1 MEPMLPA
8 GARFH
13 GAYTIVRLIG
23 RGGIGEVYEA
33 RHDFLGRRV
42 AIKCMR
48 VEARFI
54 ETASERMAKE
64 AQALCAL
71 DHPNIIR
78 IFDAGAV
85 GELAFMIC
93 ELLEG
98 GTLRDKLEASGA
110 LPVIP
115 ALRYHVE
122 WTDALALVHAGG
134 IIHRDIKPE
143 NVFITRAGPSK
154 LLDFGAALDSSQRI
168 TVKGHTVG
176 TPAYMAPEHLTGDDD
191 IDVRADIYAMGVML
205 FESLTG
211 MHPFW
216 SASEVEVPD
225 HFEFARRHL
234 FEPRPRLSKI
244 APHVPA
250 AVEAIVDR
258 CLQKEREKRYPTMA
272 AMRDALRVALE
283 AASTPAALPLVS
295 RAPAAQGK
303 TKPMP
308 RQTAMRLDAVIGT
321 MRMPPRT
328 IAMGAVATPP
338 PGIPQLSP
346 RPPMAPPGPPAV
358 TPFPP
363 AARPTP
369 APPPARALPT
379 VDDRGFA
386 SPARRPSRAPAYAAV
401 VLVLVSAA
409 ACAWALFGRGGTL
422 RPNAASP
429 GPTAAPDASAPPSS
443 QPVATSPGASAPAA
457 EAPPAAPVDA
467 PAAVNSAAA
476 PLEPAP
482 ELTEKPAPPPPKPVA
497 RPKPKPLPIFE

>member
-23 RGGIGEVYEA
+23 RGGIGEAYEA

-54 ETASERMAKE
+54 ETASKRMAKE

-85 GELAFMIC
+85 GELAFMVC

-122 WTDALALVHAGG
+122 WSDALAQVHAAG
-134 IIHRDIKPE
+134 IIHRDLKPE
-143 NVFITRAGPSK
+143 NVFITSAGPSK

-211 MHPFW
+211 THPFW

-234 FEPRPRLSKI
+234 FEPWPRLSKL

-272 AMRDALRVALE
+272 AMRDALKVALE

-295 RAPAAQGK
+295 RAPAGQGK

-328 IAMGAVATPP
+328 IAMGAVATPM
-338 PGIPQLSP
+338 PGAALMSP
-346 RPPMAPPGPPAV
+346 RPAAA
-358 TPFPP
+358 TPFPGG
-363 AARPTP
+363 ARPTP

-379 VDDRGFA
+379 IDDRGFA
-386 SPARRPSRAPAYAAV
+386 SPARRPSRAPVYAAV
-401 VLVLVSAA
+401 VLVVVSAA

-422 RPNAASP
+422 RAS
-429 GPTAAPDASAPPSS
+429 AAPAEASAAVVGS
-443 QPVATSPGASAPAA
+443 VAA
-457 EAPPAAPVDA
+457 EKPVDA
-467 PAAVNSAAA
+467 QPSATASSMPPTPTPTPTPTSEAVAASAATIDSAAA
-476 PLEPAP
+476 EIAP
-482 ELTEKPAPPPPKPVA
+482 SSEITAKPAPAPKPKP
-497 RPKPKPLPIFE
+497 RPKPLPIFE